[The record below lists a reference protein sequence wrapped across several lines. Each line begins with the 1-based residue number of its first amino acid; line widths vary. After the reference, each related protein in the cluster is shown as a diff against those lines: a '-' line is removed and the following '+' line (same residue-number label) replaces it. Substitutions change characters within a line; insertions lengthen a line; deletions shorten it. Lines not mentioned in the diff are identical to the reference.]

1 MYNVT
6 KDFYSKKVLLFLIF
20 YSSKNT
26 GYTIIFN
33 KNKNTK
39 YFLSSTYEK
48 DLVTVKI

>member
-1 MYNVT
+1 MLQ
-6 KDFYSKKVLLFLIF
+6 KFSIPKKC

-26 GYTIIFN
+26 GYTITIFK

-48 DLVTVKI
+48 DRVTVKI